1 VELPPIAVP
10 QPSRPTSV
18 RGEEATSF
26 DERWAAWQAKGAAR
40 DRAARRKRAIAV
52 PILLIVAAVLFYALI
67 GR

>member
-1 VELPPIAVP
+1 MPAAV
-10 QPSRPTSV
+10 SATSV
-18 RGEEATSF
+18 RGEEARSF

-40 DRAARRKRAIAV
+40 DRSARRKRAIAV